1 MSLRVAGRWAGA
13 FFLSAFV
20 AYGLGSALAGQPAGV
35 TLVVLNSVL
44 VAAIGGLAFRAL
56 RRAHPGAAWTYLVAR
71 GAEAFLLTA
80 GIVLRDRVGAGAGD
94 LAYQLAMLALGLG
107 SLPFCL
113 ALARRHWLPRW
124 LALWGTVGYAL
135 LAVGAAAELAGM
147 AVGVV
152 LAAPGGLFEIVFGLL
167 LLTRGFTPAGAA
179 TAGPGTPA
187 SAAGPGTPAASRAGA
202 LTSATE
208 AGEPITAA
216 GAGEP
221 ASATG
226 AAGAGP
232 DRSRARRAALAAGL
246 GLLLMAV
253 LAGWANFAVVQP
265 LVDTDAAGSA
275 RRLPARQ
282 GALTL
287 AVVALFTVACL
298 DVLVGWALRTFLGRT
313 RPTVALLSAWCRTG
327 YAIVLAVALT
337 HLIAVAGLLRDGA
350 GADRLAAEGHPRLT
364 DFQQVWELGLLLF
377 GVHLLLVGGL
387 CWRSPT
393 VPTWVAALVGVA
405 GAGYLAD
412 SVGSLLPAGHP
423 VQVSGV
429 TFVGEVVLMGW
440 LLAHAAR
447 HRSPGRRVAPGPDR
461 RPLIPAR

>member
-20 AYGLGSALAGQPAGV
+20 AYGLGSALSGQPAGV
-35 TLVVLNSVL
+35 ALVVLNSVL

-94 LAYQLAMLALGLG
+94 LAYQVAMLALGLG

-124 LALWGTVGYAL
+124 LALWGAVGYAL
-135 LAVGAAAELAGM
+135 LAVGTAAELAGV

-179 TAGPGTPA
+179 TTAGPGTPA
-187 SAAGPGTPAASRAGA
+187 SAAGPGALASAAGA
-202 LTSATE
+202 R
-208 AGEPITAA
+208 EPITAA
-216 GAGEP
+216 GAREP
-221 ASATG
+221 ASTAG

-232 DRSRARRAALAAGL
+232 DGSRARRAALAAGL

-275 RRLPARQ
+275 SRLPARQ

-298 DVLVGWALRTFLGRT
+298 DVLVGWALRAFLGRT

-377 GVHLLLVGGL
+377 GVHLLLVGWL
-387 CWRSPT
+387 SWRSPT
-393 VPTWVAALVGVA
+393 VPTWVAALVAVA

-447 HRSPGRRVAPGPDR
+447 HRSPGRRVVPGPDR